1 MQIKVLYS
9 LVIYR
14 SNNARSCQDRWYLQD
29 KATFLVYQ
37 NKVNN
42 ERNIL
47 QIFRIFVGTYT
58 SRCFTTLCLTT
69 VPFLHCG
76 WSLRQHFV
84 LCICQRT
91 KVCYPCMIS
100 NNICGIF
107 QSSNGRATDSLSLH
121 NICGHRVCMICD
133 TIPLKDETPITL
145 KFHHTHTYTKKNP

>member
-1 MQIKVLYS
+1 MLHHIMFNHSV
-9 LVIYR
+9 
-14 SNNARSCQDRWYLQD
+14 
-29 KATFLVYQ
+29 F
-37 NKVNN
+37 
-42 ERNIL
+42 
-47 QIFRIFVGTYT
+47 
-58 SRCFTTLCLTT
+58 
-69 VPFLHCG
+69 FLHCG

-145 KFHHTHTYTKKNP
+145 KFHHTHTYTKKILKMSFEKTCYPVHRVNMIVSIPLLYSILDSLYFKNAYCGEQRHWSVCPVVRLVSSI